1 MIRAILV
8 DDEQLALKQLTK
20 QLVKTNEFEVI
31 ASYSNAT
38 DVLKNMRSIQFDV
51 AFLDIEMPGMSGLD
65 LADLILDWNEDIL
78 IVFVTAYRDYAVQAF
93 ELRSTDYLL
102 KPILLERLLKT
113 TDRLR
118 EELSNRRKESGDLLL
133 KQNYTLSITC
143 FKEFNV
149 YYKTKQVKWKTAKV
163 KELFAYFIT
172 HVNNSIHRDV
182 LINAL
187 WPEVEYKRA
196 KVQLHTTLSYLRS
209 SLDCL
214 GYPEAIKFAQGS
226 YTMQLAEFHS
236 DAQQFE
242 QYFMHSPI
250 VTTQTI
256 DQSEQ
261 LLLTYTGDY
270 LEETGYEWATTKAN
284 SLRQLLLHS
293 LQSVADYFSVNCH
306 PSKKQHYLQRLIA
319 ADPYS
324 DYATRQLIQFHIDTG
339 NRGEALRV
347 FHDLKDLLMSD
358 LGIMPDSLT
367 MELYTSLLE

>member
-20 QLVKTNEFEVI
+20 QLVKTNEVEVV

-38 DVLKNMRSIQFDV
+38 DVLKNIRTLAFDV

-113 TDRLR
+113 IHRLQ
-118 EELSNRRKESGDLLL
+118 EELNNRRKDDVISLIE
-133 KQNYTLSITC
+133 QNHTLNITC
-143 FKEFNV
+143 FKEFTV
-149 YYKTKQVKWKTAKV
+149 YHETEQVKWKTAKV

-172 HVNNSIHRDV
+172 YSNDSIHRDA
-182 LINAL
+182 LIDAL
-187 WPEVEYKRA
+187 WPEVDYKRA
-196 KVQLHTTLSYLRS
+196 KIQLHTTLSYLRS

-226 YTMQLAEFHS
+226 YTLQLDEFHS

-242 QYFMHSPI
+242 QYFMHSPV
-250 VTTQTI
+250 VTTETI
-256 DQSEQ
+256 DQCEQ
-261 LLLTYTGDY
+261 ILQSYTGDY
-270 LEETGYEWATTKAN
+270 LEENGYGWATSKAN

-293 LQSVADYFSVNCH
+293 LQQISDYFSVNWQ
-306 PSKKQHYLQRLIA
+306 PAKKQHYLQRLIA

-324 DYATRQLIQFHIDTG
+324 DHATRQLIQFHIDNG

-347 FHDLKDLLMSD
+347 FHELKDLLMSD
-358 LGIMPDSLT
+358 LGITPDSLT
-367 MELYTSLLE
+367 MELYTSLLK